1 MSLDWAIIRLDDGA
15 TYCLVHRTGIFMAIY
30 CDRYLKPQEALLSWS
45 VYFEVFPGA
54 HTGSKHWYPLPV
66 CFLFAFCFQL
76 SQFPFS
82 FFTSPVNDGSPAPPS
97 WAPSF
102 PGSSSS
108 PPGWSGCWAVTRDRW
123 LCRGP
128 TPTWSAPGK
137 GDSWFTWAVT
147 WRLT

>member
-45 VYFEVFPGA
+45 FYFEVFPGA
-54 HTGSKHWYPLPV
+54 HTGSKHWYRFRFASCLLFV
-66 CFLFAFCFQL
+66 SSFL
-76 SQFPFS
+76 S
-82 FFTSPVNDGSPAPPS
+82 FRSVSLLLRWTTGVRPRS